1 MCKNKI
7 WACPQYSVRFIF
19 TASSQQYFSL
29 TQNQHQPASSIFLS
43 QKISTSHQH
52 QPAEHSLKRSGNSSP
67 ALMLSPRLNFL
78 HIMNFFRYSE
88 VSIPA
93 KPHITHDTNTIEC
106 GSVGLWLVPHGKG
119 HGWQR
124 SDANGYLTVYTITEC
139 EPCHVLYFI
148 GKHTLVLSCSKEPR
162 TNKTK

>member
-1 MCKNKI
+1 M
-7 WACPQYSVRFIF
+7 F
-19 TASSQQYFSL
+19 ASSSLHPANSISLSHKTSTSQLAPASQQYFSL
-29 TQNQHQPASSIFLS
+29 TKNQHQPAE
-43 QKISTSHQH
+43 Q
-52 QPAEHSLKRSGNSSP
+52 SLKRSGNSSP

-119 HGWQR
+119 HG
-124 SDANGYLTVYTITEC
+124 
-139 EPCHVLYFI
+139 
-148 GKHTLVLSCSKEPR
+148 
-162 TNKTK
+162 